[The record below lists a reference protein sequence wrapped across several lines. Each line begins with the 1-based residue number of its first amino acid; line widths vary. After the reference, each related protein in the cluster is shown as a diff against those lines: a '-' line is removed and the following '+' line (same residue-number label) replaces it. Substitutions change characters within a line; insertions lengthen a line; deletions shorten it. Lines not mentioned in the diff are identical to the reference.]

1 MMKRIL
7 SKRGFLQG
15 FWGNAVAGIFAM
27 FFIAIILFALVLAG
41 AQMKSSTTDTAAIG
55 VINNFTNGISQFT
68 SFSGTIWIML
78 AIGLVI
84 GIVIAAVFVYMRNQ

>member
-1 MMKRIL
+1 M
-7 SKRGFLQG
+7 
-15 FWGNAVAGIFAM
+15 GIFAM

-41 AQMKSSTTDTAAIG
+41 AQMKTSTTDAAAIG
-55 VINNFTNGISQFT
+55 VINNLTEGVSKFT